1 MTLTVVTALVMLVG
15 LVGIVVPVL
24 PGLALVWLAT
34 GLWAFEHPDRRAWVV
49 FALATTLFAAG
60 VVTRYLVPGRRMR
73 EAGIG
78 APTLFLAVALAVVGF
93 FVVPVVGAPAG
104 FVLGI
109 FLAETARRRDRA
121 LAWVATR
128 HALRAVVMSAGIELA
143 SGFAIVLVWVGGL
156 LALGT
161 GS

>member
-15 LVGIVVPVL
+15 LVGVVVPVL
-24 PGLALVWLAT
+24 PGLVLVWLSTA
-34 GLWAFEHPDRRAWVV
+34 LWAFEHPDRRAWVV
-49 FALATTLFAAG
+49 FAVATILFAAG

-78 APTLFLAVALAVVGF
+78 APTLFLAVVLAVVGF

-109 FLAETARRRDRA
+109 FLVEAARRHDRA
-121 LAWVATR
+121 LAWTATR
-128 HALRAVVMSAGIELA
+128 HALRAVLMSVGIELGA
-143 SGFAIVLVWVGGL
+143 GFAIVLVWLGGL
-156 LALGT
+156 LILGA